1 MYTKKSTA
9 HYSPEQMSKMKE
21 IAYGMTTMEAVKH
34 EARQVAREWNRKFSG
49 VIAKVYEL
57 WRRNPQLRLVPTGQ
71 RGGSRPRRY
80 KRAAPPAL
88 LVSDLLYNTGTL
100 PSKHSSE
107 IRFEEY
113 RAVRFEK
120 GGALIVVV

>member
-9 HYSPEQMSKMKE
+9 HYSPEQASKMKE
-21 IAYGMTTMEAVKH
+21 IAYGLTTMEEVKH
-34 EARQVAREWNRKFSG
+34 EVRQSARQWNRKFSG
-49 VIAKVYEL
+49 VLAKIYEL
-57 WRRNPQLRLVPTGQ
+57 WRRAPELRLVPKGHTGGY
-71 RGGSRPRRY
+71 RKRKYKKATPYATPMHVYGSGMQSQP
-80 KRAAPPAL
+80 
-88 LVSDLLYNTGTL
+88 T
-100 PSKHSSE
+100 KHSSE